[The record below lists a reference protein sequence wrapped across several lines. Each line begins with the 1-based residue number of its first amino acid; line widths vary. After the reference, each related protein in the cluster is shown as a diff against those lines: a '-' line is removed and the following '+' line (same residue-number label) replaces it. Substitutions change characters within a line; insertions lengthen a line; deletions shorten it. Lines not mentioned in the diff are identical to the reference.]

1 MAIIFGD
8 LEGIELVLRVC
19 KKSQVQIEAIVPSKK
34 HWSLFDENQIRNRIN
49 IELLTPIIA
58 PETKAIFDF
67 INTHN
72 ISVGIIN
79 SFDFILDACIVENSK
94 IRILNVHGG
103 KLPEYRGA
111 NVLNWAIIRGEEEI
125 GVTFHLVDRLIDTGP
140 IIFES
145 KLKINKV
152 DTALTLQKRMAVEIE
167 DKLYKL
173 LPLFIEN
180 KLLYKKQSTINANYH
195 KKRKPEDGLFDW
207 TFSDEQIYNLIRGL
221 VYPWPGARYYDRSG
235 QLIVI
240 DQFMAM
246 EDIKSLRK
254 LECT

>member
-8 LEGIELVLRVC
+8 VEGLTVLLKVC
-19 KKSQVQIEAIVPSKK
+19 KKLKIQIDAVVPSKK
-34 HWSLFDENQIRNRIN
+34 HWDLLDENQFRSTIDIQQ
-49 IELLTPIIA
+49 LTPILA
-58 PETKAIFDF
+58 PKSKAISHF
-67 INTHN
+67 IIAHK
-72 ISVGIIN
+72 ISIGIIN
-79 SFDFILDACIVENSK
+79 SFDLILDPCIVENSQ
-94 IRILNVHGG
+94 IRILNVHSG

-111 NVLNWAIIRGEEEI
+111 NVLNWAIINGEEYI
-125 GVTFHLVDRLIDTGP
+125 GVTFHLVDRSIDTGP
-140 IIFES
+140 IIFAS

-152 DTALTLQKRMAVEIE
+152 DTALTLQKRIAVEIE

-180 KLLYKKQSTINANYH
+180 KILLKEQSTINANYH
-195 KKRKPEDGLFDW
+195 KKRRPEDGLFDW
-207 TFSDEQIYNLIRGL
+207 TFSDEEIYNLIRGL

-246 EDIKSLRK
+246 EGIKSLRK
-254 LECT
+254 LECS

>member
-8 LEGIELVLRVC
+8 IEGLGILLRVC
-19 KKSQVQIEAIVPSKK
+19 KKLKIQIEAVVPSKK
-34 HWSLFDENQIRNRIN
+34 HWKVFDENQIRSKMN
-49 IELLTPIIA
+49 IGSLTPIIA

-94 IRILNVHGG
+94 LRILNVHGG

-125 GVTFHLVDRLIDTGP
+125 GVTFHLVDKLVDTGP
-140 IIFES
+140 IIYEL
-145 KLKINKV
+145 KLKIDRA

-167 DKLYKL
+167 DKLYSL

-180 KLLYKKQSTINANYH
+180 KLLLKEQSTINAKYH
-195 KKRKPEDGLFDW
+195 KKRRPEDGLFNW
-207 TFSDEQIYNLIRGL
+207 TFSDEEIYNLIRGL

>member
-8 LEGIELVLRVC
+8 VEGLTVLLKVC
-19 KKSQVQIEAIVPSKK
+19 KKLKIQIDAVVPSKK
-34 HWSLFDENQIRNRIN
+34 HWDLLDENQFRSTIDIQQ
-49 IELLTPIIA
+49 LTPILA
-58 PETKAIFDF
+58 PKSKAISHF
-67 INTHN
+67 IIAHK
-72 ISVGIIN
+72 ISIGIIN
-79 SFDFILDACIVENSK
+79 SFDLILDPCIVENSQ
-94 IRILNVHGG
+94 IRILNVHSG

-111 NVLNWAIIRGEEEI
+111 NVLNWAIINGEEYI
-125 GVTFHLVDRLIDTGP
+125 GVTFHLVDRSIDTGP
-140 IIFES
+140 IIFAS

-152 DTALTLQKRMAVEIE
+152 DTALTLQKRIAVEIE

-180 KLLYKKQSTINANYH
+180 KILLKEQSTINANYH
-195 KKRKPEDGLFDW
+195 KKRRPEDGLFDW
-207 TFSDEQIYNLIRGL
+207 TFSDKEIYNLIRGL

-254 LECT
+254 LECS

>member
-1 MAIIFGD
+1 
-8 LEGIELVLRVC
+8 
-19 KKSQVQIEAIVPSKK
+19 
-34 HWSLFDENQIRNRIN
+34 
-49 IELLTPIIA
+49 
-58 PETKAIFDF
+58 
-67 INTHN
+67 
-72 ISVGIIN
+72 
-79 SFDFILDACIVENSK
+79 
-94 IRILNVHGG
+94 VHGG

-167 DKLYKL
+167 DILYKL

-180 KLLYKKQSTINANYH
+180 KLLYKEQSKINANYH
-195 KKRKPEDGLFDW
+195 KKRRPEDGLFDW
-207 TFSDEQIYNLIRGL
+207 TFSDEEIYNLIRAL
-221 VYPWPGARYYDRSG
+221 VYPWPGARYFDRSG

-240 DQFMAM
+240 DQFMTM

-254 LECT
+254 LECS

>member
-8 LEGIELVLRVC
+8 LEGIELVLSVC

-34 HWSLFDENQIRNRIN
+34 NWSVFDENHIRNKIN
-49 IELLTPIIA
+49 INPYTPIIA

-94 IRILNVHGG
+94 IRILNLHGG

-111 NVLNWAIIRGEEEI
+111 NVLNWAIIRGEKEI
-125 GVTFHLVDRLIDTGP
+125 GVTFHLVDRLVDTGP

-145 KLKINKV
+145 KLKIYND

-180 KLLYKKQSTINANYH
+180 KLLYKKQSTINARNH
-195 KKRKPEDGLFDW
+195 NKRRPEDGLFDW
-207 TFSDEQIYNLIRGL
+207 TFSDEEIYNLIRGL
-221 VYPWPGARYYDRSG
+221 VHPWLGARYYNKNG
-235 QLIVI
+235 KLIVI

-246 EDIKSLRK
+246 EDIKSLRT